1 MCEEKKDDADVMSF
15 CNSTQTHTRTHSPT
29 HTHTHARACAH
40 THTPHTN
47 TNFSNFFR
55 SVNVHAHSAHS
66 RDDQHKQQSFFL
78 SPSGHSYDDQRID
91 ARRLSVKHYIN
102 LRMYLSVPGPDFDR
116 QICKTHTKIL
126 QNAPIFQISP
136 TSHSH
141 DDQHTQH
148 SSLVLVVIHM
158 TTKA

>member
-1 MCEEKKDDADVMSF
+1 MRMWWVFVTARR
-15 CNSTQTHTRTHSPT
+15 HT
-29 HTHTHARACAH
+29 HTHTHSLTHSH
-40 THTPHTN
+40 THTRARAPTHTHH
-47 TNFSNFFR
+47 TQTLISQIFSDLC
-55 SVNVHAHSAHS
+55 VHAHSAHS
-66 RDDQHKQQSFFL
+66 RDNQHKQQSFFL
-78 SPSGHSYDDQRID
+78 SPSGHSYDDHRID
-91 ARRLSVKHYIN
+91 TRRLSVKHYIN